1 MSFIH
6 NNISALF
13 ISLVACGFAW
23 IWGGIRGEYI
33 LRVVPWLWALM
44 FEVMVCF
51 PQKQPGEPSKH
62 ARERVWLAMR
72 GDPMVWTVVAF
83 LVLLA
88 VPFVNRAL
96 CPNCDAAL
104 IAQGFN
110 TQPPVKFL
118 PFCLNRMHH
127 LNVYLWFLP
136 ALTAAVAAKHSL
148 TRSGKRRLVEI
159 VVWNGVLL
167 SVLGFVQQV
176 TGAKAPFWT
185 APHKYATY
193 FFSTFGYPN
202 MAGSYFAMLFCLS
215 VAVWREHVEAVRR
228 DMAGAP
234 AVRSLSKYRLFWK
247 KHYPLIPSLI
257 TFFAALSSLSRA
269 GIILVSTAAV
279 VLFLHAGIVFLS
291 RMKKA
296 DRVRAG
302 AFCALGIVVIA
313 LAGAAF
319 MPDELQKELDSIG
332 TTEVLDRVTGKGEHH
347 AGIAVQLWKEH
358 PVFGCG
364 GWGYKHL
371 CASRL
376 PESVKFGIKAGWGFG
391 GANVH
396 NDYLQFM
403 VEHGTVGFV
412 MLVAIV
418 AMLLAPVCR
427 AWKRLSLTAR
437 FLPVH
442 RQPPPPQALF
452 ALPGGAFAMLAAAT
466 VPLVH
471 AFGDCPLRSPAV
483 LTLFFVTLACT
494 TGFLP
499 HEHHHDSNDEETN
512 GRE

>member
-6 NNISALF
+6 NNISAIF
-13 ISLVACGFAW
+13 ISFVACGYAW
-23 IWGGIRGEYI
+23 LWGGIRGDIMIRYI
-33 LRVVPWLWALM
+33 PWLWALM

-51 PQKQPGEPSKH
+51 PQRQPGEPSKH

-72 GDPMVWTVVAF
+72 RDPMVWAVVAF

-96 CPNCDAAL
+96 CPNCDAHL

-110 TQPPVKFL
+110 TEPPVKFL
-118 PFCLNRMHH
+118 PYCLNRIHH
-127 LNVYLWFLP
+127 LNVFMWFLP

-148 TRSGKRRLVEI
+148 TRSGKRLLVEI

-167 SVLGFVQQV
+167 SILGFIQQV
-176 TGAKAPFWT
+176 TGARAPFWSE
-185 APHKYATY
+185 PPKYASY

-215 VAVWREHVEAVRR
+215 VAVWREHVEEVRR
-228 DMAGAP
+228 KMKGTP

-247 KHYPLIPSLI
+247 KHYSLIPSLI

-269 GIILVSTAAV
+269 GIMLVSASAA

-302 AFCALGIVVIA
+302 AFCALGIVLIA
-313 LAGAAF
+313 LAAAAF
-319 MPDELQKELDSIG
+319 MPDDLQKELGNIG
-332 TTEVLDRVTGKGEHH
+332 TSEVLDRLSGKTEYHSRL
-347 AGIAVQLWKEH
+347 ALQIWREH

-371 CASRL
+371 CSSRL
-376 PESVKFGIKAGWGFG
+376 PEPVKVGIRAGWGNG

-403 VEHGTVGFV
+403 VEHGAVGFV
-412 MLVAIV
+412 LLVAIAV
-418 AMLLAPVCR
+418 MLVAPVCR

-437 FLPVH
+437 FLPVN

-452 ALPGGAFAMLAAAT
+452 ALPGGAFAMLAAAV

-483 LTLFFVTLACT
+483 LTLFFLTLACT

-499 HEHHHDSNDEETN
+499 REHRESNDEEETKE
-512 GRE
+512 RE